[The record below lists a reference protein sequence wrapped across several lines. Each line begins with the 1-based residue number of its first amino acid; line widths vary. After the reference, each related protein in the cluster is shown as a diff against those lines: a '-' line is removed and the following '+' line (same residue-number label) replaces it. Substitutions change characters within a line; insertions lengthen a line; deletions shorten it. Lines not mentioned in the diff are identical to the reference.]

1 MVAKLAI
8 IASRVAVVVQEQVPV
23 MESSFPQKFLDP
35 SKVLRYVMNYTL
47 NTNISPLQIYTNSS
61 IIIAIK

>member
-1 MVAKLAI
+1 M
-8 IASRVAVVVQEQVPV
+8 VVQEQVPV